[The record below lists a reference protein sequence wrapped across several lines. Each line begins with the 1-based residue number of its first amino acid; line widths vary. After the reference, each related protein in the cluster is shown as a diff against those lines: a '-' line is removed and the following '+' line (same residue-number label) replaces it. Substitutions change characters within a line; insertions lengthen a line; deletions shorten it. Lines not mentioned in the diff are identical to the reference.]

1 MSGAQLSILILLAAT
16 VALFLWG
23 RWRHDVVA
31 LASLIV
37 CAVTELVPGTEAF
50 SGFGHPAVITVICV
64 LVLSGGLQAT
74 GAIDAVAR
82 TLLPRSAGIV
92 PASMSLVVLAVVFS
106 AFMNNVGALALLMP
120 IAIQTADRF
129 HLPPGRLLM
138 PLAFGSILGGMTTL
152 IGTPPNLIVA
162 GFRVELTGRT
172 FEMFDYSPVGVLV
185 ALAGLVFIGV
195 AARFLVPA
203 RERTG
208 VKGFETGAY
217 FTEARVPEGSPAVG
231 MTIGNAEASLA
242 EADALIIGIV
252 RGDRRIPAPS
262 RFREIHTDDIVLIEA
277 EPKALASVLS
287 VLGLRFEEGVR
298 QQIAAQKEAAS
309 AKRADGT
316 EEPRVPETGAEADG
330 VEGLKSE
337 EITLT
342 ELAVLPNADI
352 VGRSAT
358 GIGLRS
364 RYGINLLAVS
374 RQGRRS
380 TARLR
385 TLPIKV
391 GDVLLMQGT
400 PEAIADFAARFGCV
414 PLAER
419 ALRVPEPGKAYAATA
434 IMVAAIGLAAS
445 GLLAPT
451 IAFAGGVLLFL
462 VFGIVSPRVVYQSVD
477 WPVVV
482 LLGALIPVAGAMAST
497 GAADLIA
504 NILLE
509 QLAQGRP
516 IIALAVVLVVSMTLS
531 DFMNNAATAA
541 VMCPIAIGTAE
552 QLGASAD
559 PFLMAVAVGSSC
571 AFLTPVGHQNNTLI
585 LGPGG
590 FRFGDYWKLGL
601 PLEVIVLSVAVPL
614 ILTVW
619 PL

>member
-1 MSGAQLSILILLAAT
+1 MSVDQVSILVVLAAT
-16 VALFLWG
+16 VVLFLWG

-31 LASLIV
+31 LASLVV
-37 CAVTELVPGTEAF
+37 CAVAGLVPGADVF
-50 SGFGHPAVITVICV
+50 SGFSHPAVITVICV
-64 LVLSGGLQAT
+64 LVLSRGLQAT

-82 TLLPRSAGIV
+82 TLLPRSAGVV
-92 PASMSLVVLAVVFS
+92 PASVSLVILAAVLS

-120 IAIQTADRF
+120 IAIQMADRF
-129 HLPPGRLLM
+129 GLPPGKLLM

-162 GFRVELTGRT
+162 GFRAELTGQS
-172 FEMFDYSPVGVLV
+172 FDMFDYSPVGVLV
-185 ALAGLVFIGV
+185 ALAGLVLIGI
-195 AARFLVPA
+195 AAKLLVPA

-231 MTIGNAEASLA
+231 MTIGRAEESLA

-252 RGDRRIPAPS
+252 RGDRRFPAPS
-262 RFREIHTDDIVLIEA
+262 RYREIHADDILLIEA

-287 VLGLRFEEGVR
+287 VLGLRFEEGIR
-298 QQIAAQKEAAS
+298 QHIAARKEAANLVSADAAGEAHVRASS
-309 AKRADGT
+309 AKADSAAL
-316 EEPRVPETGAEADG
+316 RSDA
-330 VEGLKSE
+330 
-337 EITLT
+337 ITLT

-352 VGRSAT
+352 AGRSAT
-358 GIGLRS
+358 AIRLRS

-385 TLPIKV
+385 TLGIKV

-400 PEAIADFAARFGCV
+400 SEAIADFAARFGCV

-419 ALRVPEPGKAYAATA
+419 ELRVPAPGKAYAATA
-434 IMVAAIGLAAS
+434 IMVGAIGLAAA
-445 GLLAPT
+445 GLLAPA

-462 VFGIVSPRVVYQSVD
+462 LLGIVSPRIVYQSVD

-504 NILLE
+504 NFLLE
-509 QLAQGRP
+509 GLAQGRP
-516 IIALAVVLVVSMTLS
+516 VVALVVMLVVSMTLS

-541 VMCPIAIGTAE
+541 VMCPIAIGTAD

-559 PFLMAVAVGSSC
+559 PFLMAVAVGASC

-590 FRFGDYWKLGL
+590 FHFGDYWRLGL
-601 PLEVIVLSVAVPL
+601 PLEIVVVAVGVPV